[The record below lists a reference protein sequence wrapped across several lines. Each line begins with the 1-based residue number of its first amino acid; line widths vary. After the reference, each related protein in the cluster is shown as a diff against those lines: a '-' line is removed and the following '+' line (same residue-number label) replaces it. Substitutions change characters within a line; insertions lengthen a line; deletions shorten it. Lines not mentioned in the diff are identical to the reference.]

1 MWTIL
6 KYKKNELNILKND
19 LKKTLGQLPVLFVPK
34 IKYQVKIN
42 NKIRYKEQD
51 ILEDYLIC
59 YHKNFTNKNLF
70 EILKNLRGL
79 KYFLTNFQN
88 SQNEIVKFINYC
100 KNNQD
105 TDGYIKQS
113 FFDYPNI
120 KRGIFMNG
128 PFANMIFNVI
138 ENQKDKLKI
147 LVGDIKTTV
156 IKNSK
161 NLYRQVQK

>member
-105 TDGYIKQS
+105 TDGYIKQK

-120 KRGIFMNG
+120 KGNIYEWTFCKHD
-128 PFANMIFNVI
+128 F
-138 ENQKDKLKI
+138 
-147 LVGDIKTTV
+147 
-156 IKNSK
+156 
-161 NLYRQVQK
+161 